1 MVCFYSIYLLI
12 MYFNPRIEAWL
23 YKVTKTKSPEYKSE
37 LHASNGKGQAY
48 SQLPEDEAQEQDQ
61 GKDEKNDVEK
71 ETPDK
76 ENESEDKPKEDKDE
90 SKDVKGYSGNFCQLS
105 GVKYPNLRFLCPLLL
120 SGGSRKGAQGPSP
133 LIFRPN

>member
-76 ENESEDKPKEDKDE
+76 ENDSVDKPKEDKDE
-90 SKDVKGYSGNFCQLS
+90 SKDVKGYSGKFLSAERCQVSKFAFSLPTTS
-105 GVKYPNLRFLCPLLL
+105 QWRIQERGP
-120 SGGSRKGAQGPSP
+120 GAQSTY
-133 LIFRPN
+133 F

>member
-1 MVCFYSIYLLI
+1 

-48 SQLPEDEAQEQDQ
+48 SQLPEDEEHEQDQ
-61 GKDEKNDVEK
+61 GKDKEKNVEK

-76 ENESEDKPKEDKDE
+76 KKESEVKPKEDKDE
-90 SKDVKGYSGNFCQLS
+90 SKDVKGFSGKFLS
-105 GVKYPNLRFLCPLLL
+105 
-120 SGGSRKGAQGPSP
+120 A
-133 LIFRPN
+133 

>member
-76 ENESEDKPKEDKDE
+76 ENDSGDKPKEDKDE
-90 SKDVKGYSGNFCQLS
+90 SKDVKGYSGKFLS
-105 GVKYPNLRFLCPLLL
+105 
-120 SGGSRKGAQGPSP
+120 A
-133 LIFRPN
+133 

>member
-48 SQLPEDEAQEQDQ
+48 SQLPEDEEHEQDE
-61 GKDEKNDVEK
+61 GKDEEKNVEK

-76 ENESEDKPKEDKDE
+76 EKESEVKPKEDKDE
-90 SKDVKGYSGNFCQLS
+90 SKDVKGFSGKFLS
-105 GVKYPNLRFLCPLLL
+105 
-120 SGGSRKGAQGPSP
+120 A
-133 LIFRPN
+133 

>member
-90 SKDVKGYSGNFCQLS
+90 SKDVKGYSGKFLSAERCQVSKFAFSLS
-105 GVKYPNLRFLCPLLL
+105 TTSQWRIQERGP
-120 SGGSRKGAQGPSP
+120 GAQSTY
-133 LIFRPN
+133 F